1 MDVVGMPCVHDVRLS
16 TMNIFDP
23 LMPPEHGR
31 WRMRCESRGDICE
44 ATIKPKKQ
52 RRRRDV
58 ILCHHLDESVVPAAV
73 AGGESIK
80 ESKEEPPNSGGT
92 RRHGT
97 GGVSRPGWWA
107 GGVSGR
113 GPWCVVVWLTF
124 EERGG

>member
-1 MDVVGMPCVHDVRLS
+1 MNMDVVGMPCIHDVKLS

-58 ILCHHLDESVVPAAV
+58 ILCHHLDEDLLYLQRWRAANRSRR
-73 AGGESIK
+73 ARRGRRIAAAR
-80 ESKEEPPNSGGT
+80 GGT
-92 RRHGT
+92 GREASQGQD
-97 GGVSRPGWWA
+97 GGLVA
-107 GGVSGR
+107 
-113 GPWCVVVWLTF
+113 
-124 EERGG
+124 